1 MIQPLPTN
9 RPSLY
14 TVEEVARELRVTTA
28 TVRNMIRRGDLNAI
42 QLKSGRGMYRI
53 PAESLHSFLGGTAFT
68 ENRNQF

>member
-9 RPSLY
+9 RPFLY

-53 PAESLHSFLGGTAFT
+53 PSESLHAFLGGAAPT
-68 ENRNQF
+68 ETRDN